1 MPKHPT
7 AAVVCSAALL
17 MLAGGCS
24 SPGPVRPGE
33 TYPTGMTRTEPS
45 NIQLV
50 RQTRTVRMTN
60 TTADSYGPSR
70 IWLNQWYAADIP
82 DLVVGESVE
91 LRLSRFEDEF
101 GDSFRGGGF
110 FAAEA
115 PDKIVKAEL
124 QTTRNGRTVLIPLI
138 VVGDQD

>member
-1 MPKHPT
+1 MRHPSAT
-7 AAVVCSAALL
+7 AAVLLAAVVT
-17 MLAGGCS
+17 AGCGAS
-24 SPGPVRPGE
+24 RVIRPGPS
-33 TYPTGMTRTEPS
+33 YPAGTPRTAPS

-50 RQTRTVRMTN
+50 RETRTVRMTN
-60 TTADSYGPSR
+60 TTALSYGPSR
-70 IWLNQWYAADIP
+70 IWLNQWYSTDIQG
-82 DLVVGESVE
+82 LRVGESVE

-124 QTTRNGRTVLIPLI
+124 QTERDGERVLIPLI